1 MVAPDG
7 WAKGGTPM
15 SEQTTVYVAVAPKD
29 KLEVGLAEKA
39 AAIIKKDLHETGL
52 ILGGKIPRIVGR
64 HQSLQ
69 AAESVAQ
76 SLRSL
81 GLVAIVCSD
90 SDIRHPSSTR
100 FRAHLLQLGDGE
112 ITFWDKGRRAKVVDA
127 NSVYLILKGVLQSQT
142 EKETTMTKAK
152 LDIAATMLTGGIPIV
167 RNIEEKIKN
176 QSIEMEPFVRIY
188 DRTSSEPVVEMHQR
202 NFDYSGLG
210 KKKAFSSLEN
220 LNVIVTE
227 LRNRFPQAIFDD
239 RLMAHFRTDVPF
251 ATPEDE
257 VEINCSLIYL
267 FHRTVSDPGPAA

>member
-7 WAKGGTPM
+7 WAKGGTLM
-15 SEQTTVYVAVAPKD
+15 SEQTTVYVAIAPKD
-29 KLEVGLAEKA
+29 KLEAGLAEKV
-39 AAIIKKDLHETGL
+39 AAIVKKDVRETGL
-52 ILGGKIPRIVGR
+52 VLGRKIPTIAGR
-64 HQSLQ
+64 YQNLQ

-76 SLRSL
+76 SLMSL
-81 GLVAIVCSD
+81 GLVAIVCGD
-90 SDIRHPSSTR
+90 SEIRHPSSTR
-100 FRAHLLQLGDGE
+100 FRAHSLQLGDGE

-127 NSVYLILKGVLQSQT
+127 NSVYLIIKGVLQSQT

-152 LDIAATMLTGGIPIV
+152 LDIAATVLTGGIPIV
-167 RNIEEKIKN
+167 RNIEEKSKN
-176 QSIEMEPFVRIY
+176 QSFETETFVRIY
-188 DRTSSEPVVEMHQR
+188 DRTSSEPVVEVHQR

-227 LRNRFPQAIFDD
+227 LRNRVPQAVFDD

-267 FHRTVSDPGPAA
+267 FHRAVSGPAA